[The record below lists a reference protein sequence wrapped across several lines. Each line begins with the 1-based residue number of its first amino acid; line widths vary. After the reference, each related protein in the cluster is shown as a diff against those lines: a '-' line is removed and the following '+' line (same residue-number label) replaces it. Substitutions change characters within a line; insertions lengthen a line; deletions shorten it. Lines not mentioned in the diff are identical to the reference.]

1 MKFMDYIKEY
11 KQKID
16 DAIKLI
22 YDRKLE
28 TIENMFLREY
38 YKELKDYFLSGGKRI
53 RPLLCIASY
62 NAFKDD
68 RDENIIIPS
77 IGTEFLH
84 NASLIHDDIID
95 KDLFRRGKPS
105 FHYRYRTYHEK
116 YNLKKMDA
124 IDFGNSV
131 GIIGGDTVFILGLE
145 SYFFNNFE
153 RDLNLQAISY
163 YEQAFI
169 NIIDGVLI
177 ETNMVNQTD
186 LTLSDYISM
195 ISLKT
200 GALIEKS
207 ILIGAN
213 YAKVDKHY
221 NNDLS
226 TYGINLGIIFQ
237 IIDDILGSFGNEKLT
252 GKPTDGDIRENKL
265 TALKLTALN
274 VLPDSKKSYLIKLL
288 ENPNMTHDDVQEVKD
303 LYIGANIESLCREMA
318 QKYVKEAK
326 DSLKKLEPVINQSEA
341 EFFDDLLTFVAE
353 RKF

>member
-1 MKFMDYIKEY
+1 MKFIDYVKEY
-11 KQKID
+11 KFKID
-16 DAIKLI
+16 DAIKSV

-28 TIENMFLREY
+28 TIKNPFLKGY
-38 YKELKDYFLSGGKRI
+38 YSELKDYFLSGGKRI
-53 RPLLCIASY
+53 RPLLCIATY
-62 NAFKDD
+62 NAFNDKK
-68 RDENIIIPS
+68 DENIIIPS

-95 KDLFRRGKPS
+95 KDLFRRGKPA

-145 SYFFNNFE
+145 AYFFNNFE
-153 RDLNLQAISY
+153 RELNLQAINY
-163 YEQAFI
+163 YEQAFL
-169 NIIDGVLI
+169 NIINGVLI
-177 ETNMVNQTD
+177 ETDMVNQTN
-186 LTLSDYISM
+186 LTLIDYISM

-213 YAKVDKHY
+213 YAKVKNQFKNH
-221 NNDLS
+221 L
-226 TYGINLGIIFQ
+226 TIYGINLGIIFQ

-274 VLPDSKKSYLIKLL
+274 SLVGSNKEHLIELL
-288 ENPNMTHDDVQEVKD
+288 ENPNMTKNDVQEVKD
-303 LYIGANIESLCREMA
+303 LYIEADVVNSCKEMA
-318 QKYVKEAK
+318 DKYVQEAK
-326 DSLKKLEPVINQSEA
+326 NSLDKLKSVISQSEA
-341 EFFDDLLTFVAE
+341 EFFEDLLTFVAE